1 MRLWKFTDKNVC
13 ATMEE
18 ILPYYCHLSKIMLSR
33 STYRFLFTALLVLC
47 FCAVNQPQS
56 AQAQRLSDLR
66 PGEPMDKIVAIVGN
80 EIILQSE
87 VVGHAVMAAQQERAS
102 RLRPD
107 DPRNLNRSMDVLIN
121 ERLMM
126 LKAIEDSLTVSEEEI
141 AERMEYQIQAM
152 SQQFGS
158 ERRIEEVY
166 GMTMAKIRREFRD
179 EIRKQLL
186 SERISQQ
193 KFATMKVSSKDVQDF
208 YKSYADSIANVPP
221 QIELFHIVK
230 NIDPSTQAKE
240 KTLQLAK
247 KIRDS
252 LIAGGDFAAFAK
264 RYSQDPGS
272 AASGGDLGMVERG
285 KFIAEFEKVAYALQI
300 GEISQPVETPFG
312 FHIILLLEKRENA
325 VKTRHILL
333 KLGQTEDDLERTKK
347 FLDSLRTRVAKGE
360 SFEDLAKQYSDD
372 ADTKPFGGLLGRIEF
387 SKLPP
392 DMRAKIEKLKDG
404 EITEPM
410 VYNAPGSTKN
420 ALNIVLRKKFI
431 PEHKISFDEDY
442 KRLEQLAMMQKRA
455 KFYETWMQD
464 LRKTIY
470 WEVKSKF

>member
-1 MRLWKFTDKNVC
+1 MRLTTF
-13 ATMEE
+13 
-18 ILPYYCHLSKIMLSR
+18 ILLPISFI
-33 STYRFLFTALLVLC
+33 LC
-47 FCAVNQPQS
+47 LPFF

-66 PGEPMDKIVAIVGN
+66 PGEAMDKIVAVVGN

-87 VVGHAVMAAQQERAS
+87 VMGHAVMATREDRRA
-102 RLRPD
+102 RPD
-107 DPRNLNRSMDVLIN
+107 DPRILNRSLDVLIN

-126 LKAIEDSLTVSEEEI
+126 LKAIEDSLTASDDEI
-141 AERMEYQIQAM
+141 NERMEYQIQSMA
-152 SQQFGS
+152 QQFGS

-166 GMTMAKIRREFRD
+166 GMSMTKIRREFRE

-186 SERISQQ
+186 SEKLSQQ
-193 KFATMKVSSKDVQDF
+193 KFSALKVSSKEVQDF
-208 YKSYADSIANVPP
+208 YKGYVDSIAPIPP
-221 QIELFHIVK
+221 QLELFHIVK
-230 NIDPSTQAKE
+230 NIEPSSEAKD
-240 KTLQLAK
+240 KTLAFAK

-272 AASGGDLGMVERG
+272 AANGGDLGMVERG

-333 KLGQTEDDLERTKK
+333 KLGQTESDLERTKK
-347 FLDSLRTRVAKGE
+347 FLDSLKLRVAKGE

-372 ADTKPFGGLLGRIEF
+372 ADTKPFGGLLGRIEVG
-387 SKLPP
+387 KLPP
-392 DMRAKIEKLKDG
+392 DMRTKVEKLKDG
-404 EITEPM
+404 DITEPM
-410 VYNAPGSTKN
+410 VYNAPNSTKS
-420 ALNIVLRKKFI
+420 ALHIILKKRFL

-442 KRLEQLAMMQKRA
+442 KRLEQLATMQKRA

-464 LRKTIY
+464 LRKSIY